1 MREFFKQLLND
12 LKRLCGLN
20 QLQTLN
26 DMPEPR
32 KEIAALLDVLCRVAD
47 QFPMIPDA
55 DKQKIIENG
64 VIFDTEFTGLNAR
77 VIARWLNQHKDRYTT
92 MAAKVESEVRTG
104 KVLTPDEYAPY
115 LEQWLEQVKKIGNPD
130 ITQEQRIENRRK
142 QFFGKDIEGPA
153 FHPATTIE
161 QYEARELELEA
172 KKSARLAELREKH
185 PTLTIE
191 ELNRL
196 L

>member
-1 MREFFKQLLND
+1 MKEFFKDL
-12 LKRLCGLN
+12 LKRLKPLCGLN
-20 QLQTLN
+20 QYLTML
-26 DMPEPR
+26 ESATG
-32 KEIAALLDVLCRVAD
+32 KEEIVALLDVLCRVAD

-92 MAAKVESEVRTG
+92 MQAKVESEVSTG

-142 QFFGKDIEGPA
+142 QFFGKEIEGPS
-153 FHPATTIE
+153 FHPSTTIE
-161 QYEARELELEA
+161 QYEERELELEA
-172 KKSARLAELREKH
+172 AKSARLAELREKH

>member
-26 DMPEPR
+26 DMPDPR

-92 MAAKVESEVRTG
+92 MAAKVESEISTG
-104 KVLTPDEYAPY
+104 KILTPDEYAPY
-115 LEQWLEQVKKIGNPD
+115 LEQWLEQVKKIGNQD
-130 ITQEQRIENRRK
+130 VTQEQRIENRRK
-142 QFFGKDIEGPA
+142 QFFGKEIEGPS
-153 FHPATTIE
+153 FHPSTTIE
-161 QYEARELELEA
+161 QYEERELELEA
-172 KKSARLAELREKH
+172 AKSARLAELREKH

>member
-1 MREFFKQLLND
+1 MQ
-12 LKRLCGLN
+12 
-20 QLQTLN
+20 
-26 DMPEPR
+26 
-32 KEIAALLDVLCRVAD
+32 
-47 QFPMIPDA
+47 
-55 DKQKIIENG
+55 
-64 VIFDTEFTGLNAR
+64 
-77 VIARWLNQHKDRYTT
+77 
-92 MAAKVESEVRTG
+92 AKVESEVSTG

-142 QFFGKDIEGPA
+142 QFFGKEIEGPS
-153 FHPATTIE
+153 FHPSTTIE
-161 QYEARELELEA
+161 QYEERELELEA
-172 KKSARLAELREKH
+172 AKSARLAELREKH

>member
-1 MREFFKQLLND
+1 MKEFFKDL
-12 LKRLCGLN
+12 LKRLKPLCGLN
-20 QLQTLN
+20 QYLTML
-26 DMPEPR
+26 ESATG
-32 KEIAALLDVLCRVAD
+32 KEEIVALLDVLCRVAD

-64 VIFDTEFTGLNAR
+64 VIHDAEFTGLNAR

-92 MAAKVESEVRTG
+92 MQAKVESEVSTG

-115 LEQWLEQVKKIGNPD
+115 LEQWLEQVKKIGNQD
-130 ITQEQRIENRRK
+130 VTQEQRIENRRK
-142 QFFGKDIEGPA
+142 QFFGKEIEGPA
-153 FHPATTIE
+153 FHPSTTIE
-161 QYEARELELEA
+161 QYEERELELEA
-172 KKSARLAELREKH
+172 AKSARLAELREKH

>member
-1 MREFFKQLLND
+1 MRDFFKTLLRD

-20 QLQTLN
+20 QFQTLQESAN
-26 DMPEPR
+26 AKE
-32 KEIAALLDVLCRVAD
+32 EIAGLLDVLCRVAD
-47 QFPMIPDA
+47 QYPMIPDA

-64 VIFDTEFTGLNAR
+64 VIHDSEFTGLNAR

-92 MAAKVESEVRTG
+92 MSAKTEQSSSTG

-130 ITQEQRIENRRK
+130 ISREEKIEQRRRN
-142 QFFGKDIEGPA
+142 FFGKDVGGPVL
-153 FHPATTIE
+153 HPSTTIE
-161 QYEARELELEA
+161 EYEARQLELEQA
-172 KKSARLAELREKH
+172 KARRIAELREKH
-185 PTLTIE
+185 PTLTQE